1 MAELYLCT
9 ARTLPASR
17 RGGGT
22 VQGKAVSTAGKEY
35 TVVDHSTED
44 YMGIL
49 ALTQFATF
57 YTCREAAKRMRA
69 QGNGGRIII
78 IGSVMSNFA
87 AKGSAAYSGERQ
99 PSSFPK
105 LFESKKRAL
114 AKTGSGQTIENSPK
128 QARRCL
134 VIVHSLCACRR
145 EGIDQ
150 ADGQGDGERARRW
163 YSC

>member
-1 MAELYLCT
+1 MQHETNSAGGLTVTEPYLCT
-9 ARTLPASR
+9 ALCPHQC

-57 YTCREAAKRMRA
+57 FTCREAAKRMRA
-69 QGNGGRIII
+69 QGDGGRIII

-87 AKGSAAYSGERQ
+87 AKGSAAYSGEQ
-99 PSSFPK
+99 QS
-105 LFESKKRAL
+105 
-114 AKTGSGQTIENSPK
+114 I
-128 QARRCL
+128 
-134 VIVHSLCACRR
+134 
-145 EGIDQ
+145 
-150 ADGQGDGERARRW
+150 
-163 YSC
+163 